1 MSCHGALRPIRSVPQ
16 PRHEACI
23 NMDTDM
29 NDQSALSPKKNSM
42 IHLQAPS
49 MPSDET
55 ARLNELW
62 SLSVLDTEPE
72 KRFDQLTAL
81 VGDIFDVPFALV
93 SLVDDERQWFK
104 SIHGLSTKQTP
115 RDISFCTH
123 AIAKKSSLIVPDT
136 SKDAR
141 FIDNPLVLGPPFVR
155 FYAGAVLRGPH
166 GYPVGTLCL
175 LDRRPREF
183 SATDEARLK
192 AFAAL
197 VEHELH
203 ASYLQRREYV
213 RIQQA
218 MLYDCVTKLPGASLI
233 HDRLDQALI
242 AAESA
247 DALVAVVY
255 VDMKGFRGVNE
266 TLGREAGDIVLREL
280 GQRLKVYFGTTDAT
294 VTVGRWQDDRF
305 VVVVPSYVCVRRLS
319 DWLSGMAARLEQP
332 LSLPDQI
339 YHPRIRVGVSLA
351 PEHGDTASVLLD
363 RAALV
368 AREPSNT
375 HDSLAFYSSAAGR
388 RIARTLQVE
397 SRLRAALD
405 SDQLSV
411 VYQPKLD
418 MVTGMAIGAEAL
430 VRWRDPM
437 LGAVSPGEF
446 VPLAERCGLVGE
458 LGEWVLG
465 EVCRCLDAWARL
477 GDPIMPIS
485 VNVSG
490 EELKSQGL
498 AERITA
504 CLQDGIDASWLEL
517 EVTESALMH
526 DIEAAAKEMRR
537 IRDLGIRWSLD
548 DFGTGFSS
556 LNYLRMLPLDVVKL
570 DRSFVNGAC
579 KSTRDRTLLR
589 SILSMVEQLGFSA
602 IAEGVETRE
611 EHGMLLENQCRFA
624 QGFFYARPMS
634 AAAYRAYL
642 CNQRA
647 TMEKSYPAAVNA
659 DGSRSM
665 PTYMNRGFGL
675 SASKPGNRV
684 K

>member
-1 MSCHGALRPIRSVPQ
+1 MRARFASALR
-16 PRHEACI
+16 
-23 NMDTDM
+23 NDMGTDM
-29 NDQSALSPKKNSM
+29 TDKSALSAKRNSM
-42 IHLQAPS
+42 IDLQASS
-49 MPSDET
+49 MPSYEA
-55 ARLNELW
+55 ARLNELS
-62 SLSVLDTEPE
+62 SLSVMDTEPE
-72 KRFDQLTAL
+72 QRFDRLTAL
-81 VGDIFDVPFALV
+81 VGDIFDVPIALV

-104 SIHGLSTKQTP
+104 SIRGLSTKQTP
-115 RDISFCTH
+115 RDVSFCAH
-123 AIAKKSSLIVPDT
+123 AIAKRSSLVVPDT

-141 FIDNPLVLGPPFVR
+141 FIDNPLVQGPPFVR

-183 SATDEARLK
+183 SAVDEARLE
-192 AFAAL
+192 AFAAF

-203 ASYLQRREYV
+203 VSYLQRREHA
-213 RIQQA
+213 RAQQA
-218 MLYDCVTKLPGASLI
+218 MLYDRVTKLPAASLI
-233 HDRLDQALI
+233 YDRLDQALI
-242 AAESA
+242 AADAA
-247 DALVAVVY
+247 DELVAVVY

-280 GQRLKVYFGTTDAT
+280 GQRLKIYFAATDAT

-305 VVVVPSYVCVRRLS
+305 VVVIPSYTCVRRLS

-339 YHPRIRVGVSLA
+339 YHPKIRVGVSLA

-363 RAALV
+363 KAALV
-368 AREPSNT
+368 AREPSNA
-375 HDSLAFYSSAAGR
+375 HDSLVFYSNAAGR
-388 RIARTLQVE
+388 RIARSLQVE
-397 SRLRAALD
+397 SRLRTALD
-405 SDQLSV
+405 RDQLAV
-411 VYQPKLD
+411 VFQPKLD
-418 MVTGMAIGAEAL
+418 MLTGIAVGAEAL
-430 VRWRDPM
+430 LRWKDPM

-446 VPLAERCGLVGE
+446 VRLAERCGLVGE
-458 LGEWVLG
+458 LGEWVLA

-498 AERITA
+498 ADRISA
-504 CLQDGIDASWLEL
+504 RLQHGIKASWLEL

-526 DIEAAAKEMRR
+526 DIEAAAKEMHR
-537 IRDLGIRWSLD
+537 IRDLGVRWSLD

-589 SILSMVEQLGFSA
+589 SILSMVEQLKFSA

-611 EHGMLLENQCRFA
+611 EHDMLLENQCRFA

-634 AAAYRAYL
+634 ATAFRTYL
-642 CNQRA
+642 RSQRA
-647 TMEKSYPAAVNA
+647 NMEKSYPTAIDAY
-659 DGSRSM
+659 GSLAT
-665 PTYMNRGFGL
+665 PAHMNRGFRPPA
-675 SASKPGNRV
+675 SAPRSRV
-684 K
+684 E